1 MKTMPEVDRV
11 VKEIGGNQVELVA
24 INLQEGKER
33 INTAVAR
40 LAIAATVLMDVDGEV
55 AQLYQAN
62 AIPQTVII
70 DRTGVVTHLFV
81 GGGNKFV
88 EEFSTALK
96 ATLDAK

>member
-1 MKTMPEVDRV
+1 
-11 VKEIGGNQVELVA
+11 
-24 INLQEGKER
+24 
-33 INTAVAR
+33 
-40 LAIAATVLMDVDGEV
+40 MDVDGEV